1 MSCFVFLPGCNPVKA
16 LCQSC
21 KNVTHLI
28 SSHRLLQTNC
38 FEEEVCFSVEFQNDL
53 LFWWLI
59 NIFPLVSSHAKPHR
73 KVVKNTI
80 INIQV
85 FLLQDLIS
93 FLGQYLLGFVC
104 FSVFLYLFLLSGSG
118 KIIFCI
124 SLPCSVH
131 VGLWEWCSCFI
142 FVSLEWMWN
151 NSSIYH
157 LRDLFSTV
165 VSHILFLFQ
174 NNLRWAGESFGC
186 KMKHMNSTI
195 LNGSYSSYYSYSKYS
210 FRKSS

>member
-85 FLLQDLIS
+85 FFAVGFNF
-93 FLGQYLLGFVC
+93 FLGTIFAGFCLFFCFPLSVPVIRLRQDYILHFPPLFCACRTLGM
-104 FSVFLYLFLLSGSG
+104 VFLLH
-118 KIIFCI
+118 FC
-124 SLPCSVH
+124 
-131 VGLWEWCSCFI
+131 
-142 FVSLEWMWN
+142 VS
-151 NSSIYH
+151 
-157 LRDLFSTV
+157 
-165 VSHILFLFQ
+165 
-174 NNLRWAGESFGC
+174 
-186 KMKHMNSTI
+186 
-195 LNGSYSSYYSYSKYS
+195 
-210 FRKSS
+210 